1 MKYTHLFF
9 IYFYFFE
16 DQESSYIEINR
27 VLVSEYQI
35 DMKLRSG
42 ILAGSSLQEKK
53 FIHLY
58 FFFYLISDKSN
69 LCINNDKQFSYWK
82 MLLTFVW
89 TGSSIWK
96 NKYILFYLFWR
107 PRVNLHWRWVSVSN
121 ILNRYEISWHLAG
134 SSLRGMK

>member
-1 MKYTHLFF
+1 MKYTHLIF
-9 IYFYFFE
+9 IYLFIFE
-16 DQESSYIEINR
+16 DQESSYIDINR
-27 VLVSEYQI
+27 VSVLEYQI

-69 LCINNDKQFSYWK
+69 LCINNDKQLAYWK

-96 NKYILFYLFWR
+96 KKYILFIYFEDQE
-107 PRVNLHWRWVSVSN
+107 STYTG
-121 ILNRYEISWHLAG
+121 IDYQYQIF
-134 SSLRGMK
+134 